1 MIKKLLLLLP
11 LIFLNSCNIN
21 WYGDID
27 LGSNFYYLVDP
38 AFNSVV
44 IPVNPREPYKSSIF
58 VIKDVESIGFDN
70 NTILVTSITQEGK
83 KYWLIDKTQK
93 SKKLGYADDS
103 VMNLS
108 NISGIDSINFNITLE
123 STSLKMKTKT
133 QYRKEL
139 NYE

>member
-1 MIKKLLLLLP
+1 LIKKLLLLLP

-44 IPVNPREPYKSSIF
+44 IPVNSREPYKSSIF
-58 VIKDVESIGFDN
+58 VIKDIKSIGFDN

-93 SKKLGYADDS
+93 SKKLGYTDDS

-108 NISGIDSINFNITLE
+108 NVSGIDSINFNNTLE
-123 STSLKMKTKT
+123 STSIKMKTKT

>member
-1 MIKKLLLLLP
+1 M
-11 LIFLNSCNIN
+11 NSCNIN

-44 IPVNPREPYKSSIF
+44 IPVNSREPYKSSIF
-58 VIKDVESIGFDN
+58 VIKDIKSIGFDN

-93 SKKLGYADDS
+93 SKKLGYTDDS

-108 NISGIDSINFNITLE
+108 NVSGIDSINFNNTLE
-123 STSLKMKTKT
+123 STSIKMKTKT